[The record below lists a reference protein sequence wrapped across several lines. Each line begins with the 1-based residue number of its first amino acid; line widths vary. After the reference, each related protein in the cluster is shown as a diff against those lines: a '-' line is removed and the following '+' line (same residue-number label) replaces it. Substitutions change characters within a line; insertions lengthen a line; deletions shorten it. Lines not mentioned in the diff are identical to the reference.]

1 MFLFI
6 YSKYDPAIAPVVS
19 HPEPGGLSTRDI
31 LQIISNIEVDVV
43 GADIVE
49 YSPKKDLNNITAITA
64 AKLLKELMGKMIN

>member
-6 YSKYDPAIAPVVS
+6 YYKYDPAIALRVY
-19 HPEPGGLSTRDI
+19 HPEPVGLSTRDI

-49 YSPKKDLNNITAITA
+49 YNPKKDLNNITAITA
-64 AKLLKELMGKMIN
+64 AKLLKESMRKMIN